1 MCRTRARDAPIDAR
15 GRADSTRARPRDVAM
30 RRGET
35 TAREATSRARDGA
48 AGTKSGEADGFVRD
62 AGVGCHI
69 ALDVARAN
77 RSSWLLGAEVVDPDE
92 YSSDAEFPDV
102 ALDADGRGDAPR
114 LSATNAD
121 GSDAVKVAYITVYDV
136 KCCGKGNKPLAQG
149 VTIDNDGRRS
159 MVTTF
164 VCLVPPRAMAH
175 LCFLRLEGR
184 DVRDVRIDSD
194 FRAWS
199 MHPNPNDTHSQ
210 SVGFPLRGERFLCT
224 QSEGGELTHFFS
236 GNLHAV
242 DFRCPDG
249 TPVLAVGDGEVIE
262 VRDENTLTGIA
273 VSNLFKWN
281 SIVLKLD
288 ARSTPQTPPRNAS
301 AACAT
306 TTEADV
312 STYDVRGGD
321 FICRV
326 RAHSRQE
333 RQGKGRRPRAART
346 SHMRI
351 RLRGIQPRAAFALYG
366 VSLGRRHR
374 RHRARLVRSARHR
387 CDVSPAR
394 GVVLHR

>member
-1 MCRTRARDAPIDAR
+1 
-15 GRADSTRARPRDVAM
+15 M
-30 RRGET
+30 RCGET
-35 TAREATSRARDGA
+35 TAREATSRAGDGA
-48 AGTKSGEADGFVRD
+48 AGTRGDEDGFVRD

-77 RSSWLLGAEVVDPDE
+77 HSSWLLGAEVVDPDE
-92 YSSDAEFPDV
+92 YSDDAEFPDV

-136 KCCGKGNKPLAQG
+136 KCYGKGNKSLAQG

-159 MVTTF
+159 TVTTF
-164 VCLVPPRAMAH
+164 VCLVPPRSMAH

-199 MHPNPNDTHSQ
+199 MHPKPNDTHSQ

-224 QSEGGELTHFFS
+224 QNEGGELTHFFS

-242 DFRCPDG
+242 DFRCPEG

-262 VRDENTLTGIA
+262 VCDENTLTGIA

-288 ARSTPQTPPRNAS
+288 ARSTPEAPLRNAS
-301 AACAT
+301 AECAT

-321 FICRV
+321 LFVEYVHIRAKSAKVKVGDRVQRGQVICESGSVGFSPEPHLHFTAFRSGDDTADTVRV
-326 RAHSRQE
+326 LFEARDTGATYL
-333 RQGKGRRPRAART
+333 PRAGSYYTDSVGKCA
-346 SHMRI
+346 
-351 RLRGIQPRAAFALYG
+351 
-366 VSLGRRHR
+366 
-374 RHRARLVRSARHR
+374 
-387 CDVSPAR
+387 
-394 GVVLHR
+394 